1 MNLFPW
7 KKKEPDFFTEEEK
20 AQLVAAIQKAE
31 QRTSGEV
38 RVFVESRCKFI
49 DAADRAQELFFML
62 GMDKTAERNGT
73 LIYLAVKDKQAA
85 VYGDEGIHQKVGAQY
100 WKDEVAKMM
109 LHFRQQHLA
118 DGMCQGITDLG
129 EVLVHYFPYDRQTD
143 KNELPDEIVF
153 GK

>member
-1 MNLFPW
+1 
-7 KKKEPDFFTEEEK
+7 
-20 AQLVAAIQKAE
+20 LVAAIQKAE